1 MFNGK
6 NCNILIY
13 VHKHI
18 HINVKVK
25 VACGDYIV
33 VQNVMNSSRDGS
45 TNLVFPALNFVFNV
59 RMYQMMASE
68 SWNTIIYSTI
78 VLFFYSGDYTV

>member
-1 MFNGK
+1 
-6 NCNILIY
+6 
-13 VHKHI
+13 
-18 HINVKVK
+18 
-25 VACGDYIV
+25 
-33 VQNVMNSSRDGS
+33 MNSSRDGS